1 MAAKDFRSRK
11 GLHFSLP
18 NFFLA
23 LFCTHLVDI
32 SCCNGLDVIK
42 TVKSNYYFMSGSNFF
57 YIQSEYHEWMRMGPF
72 ELSIVTFEL
81 SFIMITCIF
90 MVYIFVRRCLRLRH
104 MKRRYMAKR
113 LDISVIYTPSPR
125 SSTLPLPY
133 RDEKSSSDE
142 IPSEIHQCSTSTNAR
157 KSNSLPIRI
166 ESLLE
171 PTKLGFNGREILI
184 WRWSRLK
191 KNLLLQPITE
201 LA

>member
-1 MAAKDFRSRK
+1 
-11 GLHFSLP
+11 
-18 NFFLA
+18 
-23 LFCTHLVDI
+23 
-32 SCCNGLDVIK
+32 
-42 TVKSNYYFMSGSNFF
+42 
-57 YIQSEYHEWMRMGPF
+57 MRMGPF

-90 MVYIFVRRCLRLRH
+90 MLYIFVRRCLRLRH

-171 PTKLGFNGREILI
+171 PTKLDFNGREILI
-184 WRWSRLK
+184 WRWSQLK
-191 KNLLLQPITE
+191 KILLLQPITE